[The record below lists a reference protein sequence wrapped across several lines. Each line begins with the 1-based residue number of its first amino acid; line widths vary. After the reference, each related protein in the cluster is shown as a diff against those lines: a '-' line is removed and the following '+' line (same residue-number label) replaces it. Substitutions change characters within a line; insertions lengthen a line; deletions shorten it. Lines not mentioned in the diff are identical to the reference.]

1 MSGEIHF
8 SQASGIATLSLSN
21 PDKLN
26 AVDADMWR
34 ALQARMSALNADPE
48 VRCVILRGAGDKAFA
63 AGGDI
68 EEFLVVRATVDDA
81 LHYHEGSSPPPSTP
95 SAPARCP
102 PWR

>member
-48 VRCVILRGAGDKAFA
+48 VRCVILRGA
-63 AGGDI
+63 
-68 EEFLVVRATVDDA
+68 ELVVLRASRWIQGVSV
-81 LHYHEGSSPPPSTP
+81 G
-95 SAPARCP
+95 
-102 PWR
+102 